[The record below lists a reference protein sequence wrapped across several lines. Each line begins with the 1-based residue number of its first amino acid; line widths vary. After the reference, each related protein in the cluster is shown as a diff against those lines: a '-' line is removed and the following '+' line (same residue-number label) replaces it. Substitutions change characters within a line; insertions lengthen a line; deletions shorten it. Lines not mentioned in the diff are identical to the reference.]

1 MSELANAVECRK
13 KHLTTKGR
21 CEVFWL
27 MCEAAWV
34 TRGTS
39 LGLDGARV
47 GRASG
52 LPRATRM
59 REAASGMRG
68 TDPDTRAVPA
78 MRVQRGFGGRGRSQR
93 RCPRGRL
100 PRLHLFAGS
109 VRDAQRPEGAF
120 EGACAE
126 SARNTA

>member
-1 MSELANAVECRK
+1 MSELANAVERRK

-27 MCEAAWV
+27 MREAAWV

-47 GRASG
+47 GWASG
-52 LPRATRM
+52 LPRAM
-59 REAASGMRG
+59 RICEAASGMRG

-78 MRVQRGFGGRGRSQR
+78 MRVQRGFFWEGGVGAHSGV
-93 RCPRGRL
+93 PRGRL

-109 VRDAQRPEGAF
+109 VCDA
-120 EGACAE
+120 
-126 SARNTA
+126 